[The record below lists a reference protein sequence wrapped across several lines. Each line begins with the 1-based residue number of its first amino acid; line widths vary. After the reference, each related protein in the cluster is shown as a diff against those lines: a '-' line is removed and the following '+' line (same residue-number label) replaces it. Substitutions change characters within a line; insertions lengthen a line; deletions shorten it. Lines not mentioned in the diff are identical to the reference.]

1 MSKIMNY
8 ADGINKIRARKAS
21 SLNESVLINEG
32 AFKVGDSFMVMSNIE
47 VKPSII
53 NQFKRKAKEEHSTDL
68 TERWSDSVLA
78 EWLVNYVVT
87 KYLNV
92 ESIPVAAILGLSSET
107 APGEAPATMA
117 PPVSAEVEGSQVVSA
132 DAPAPAQSF
141 EEPAMAAPAAPVMPE
156 ASIEKY
162 A

>member
-1 MSKIMNY
+1 MSKILGYNEAVERMRN
-8 ADGINKIRARKAS
+8 RKAENI
-21 SLNESVLINEG
+21 NEAALINEG

-53 NQFKRKAKEEHSTDL
+53 SQFKRKAKEEHNVDL

-87 KYLNV
+87 KYINV
-92 ESIPVAAILGLSSET
+92 DSIPVAAILGISQEGK
-107 APGEAPATMA
+107 PGEAPVAPTPEIGASTGDAVTIAPEPTPAMA
-117 PPVSAEVEGSQVVSA
+117 E
-132 DAPAPAQSF
+132 PAPAMP
-141 EEPAMAAPAAPVMPE
+141 EPSPVMPE